1 MADFVLNQT
10 DLSMLQ
16 RLQSFLPDKIFDMH
30 AHLHNL
36 EFDDDGPGGLLHR
49 FGTADAKRFIEDQKM
64 LYGDRY
70 VRGLLIPMPTKR
82 FTNWK
87 IIDQFNEW
95 MIQQVQTVPGCAMEL
110 FVKPTD
116 TREDIEKWLTCDKI
130 KGFKCYY
137 LAIQSDKIESQADIG
152 AYLPEAA
159 WEIANERGMVITV
172 HLVKNK
178 ALADPAN
185 LSYIQEK
192 AAKYPNAK
200 LILAHCARGF
210 ASWTV
215 VETARKLKGLD
226 NIYYDLAAICEIAP
240 MYEVIRQAGADH
252 VFWGTDYCIGLMRGK
267 AFSSGM
273 GFEWVYTEELPE
285 GLNFP
290 ACLVTL
296 ESLFAFYQTSVM
308 LDLSRQ
314 QVEDIFYNNAVRVL
328 GLQA

>member
-1 MADFVLNQT
+1 MVDFVLNET
-10 DLSMLQ
+10 DLSMKA
-16 RLQSFLPDKIFDMH
+16 RLESWLPDKIFDMH
-30 AHLHNL
+30 AHIHNT
-36 EFDDDGPGGLLHR
+36 EHIGDPNSICSH
-49 FGTADAKRFIEDQKM
+49 FGTADAERFVRDQK
-64 LYGDRY
+64 LIYGDRY
-70 VRGLLIPMPTKR
+70 VRGLLIPMPTAD
-82 FTNWK
+82 FADWAL
-87 IIDQFNEW
+87 IDRVNDWVIEEAKK
-95 MIQQVQTVPGCAMEL
+95 TPDCAVEL
-110 FVKPTD
+110 FVKPGD
-116 TREDIEKWLTCDKI
+116 TRADIEKRLCSDQI
-130 KGFKCYY
+130 KGLKCYY
-137 LAIQSDKIESQADIG
+137 LAIQENVVKNQADIG
-152 AYLPEAA
+152 DFLPEAA
-159 WEIANERGMVITV
+159 WEIANERGLVITL
-172 HLVKNK
+172 HLVKDR

-185 LSYIQEK
+185 LAYIQEK

-215 VETARKLKGLD
+215 VETVRQLKKFD

-267 AFSSGM
+267 AFSAGM
-273 GFEWVYTEELPE
+273 KFEWAFTSDLPE

-308 LDLSRQ
+308 LELTKQ

-328 GLQA
+328 GLEA